1 MLDTA
6 YLKQLLELVGDKGY
20 LGIDNGDLMNHLAPD
35 EGQPVEFTEMGQQF
49 KYHMDEAW
57 MAGLIRDRDDVT
69 AKDWGLV
76 VGVSGHWAYRGKQLV
91 LSPIGGEL
99 LEELGKPKG
108 LERLKQAVRSAGAA
122 AGTEALRAGVAELL
136 KGAIF

>member
-6 YLKQLLELVGDKGY
+6 YLKQLLELVGSKAY
-20 LGIDNGDLMNHLAPD
+20 LGIDNAELMGHLAPD
-35 EGQPVEFTEMGQQF
+35 EGQPIEFTEAGQKF

-57 MAGLIRDRDDVT
+57 KAGLIRDRDDVT
-69 AKDWGLV
+69 AMDWGLM
-76 VGVSGHWAYRGKQLV
+76 VGASGHWAYRGKQLV
-91 LSPIGGEL
+91 LSPVGGEL

-108 LERLKQAVRSAGAA
+108 LERLKQAVRSGGAV
-122 AGTEALRAGVAELL
+122 AGTEALRVGVAALL